1 MPTKPVRR
9 DLLGHHPEG
18 FRHRGHAAGRG
29 LGQLE
34 PVVVL
39 AGPHLHKL
47 SDEGPAPAVKAVHHG
62 ALHAVFF
69 KLASHSITS
78 SARARSQSGT
88 VRPSAVAVFRLTEKR
103 KRVGCSNGKSA
114 GFAPLRMRST
124 RAATRSKLSS

>member
-47 SDEGPAPAVKAVHHG
+47 SDEGPAPAVKAVPHG
-62 ALHAVFF
+62 ALHAVFSNW
-69 KLASHSITS
+69 LLIRSPRRHGRGAS
-78 SARARSQSGT
+78 
-88 VRPSAVAVFRLTEKR
+88 PE
-103 KRVGCSNGKSA
+103 
-114 GFAPLRMRST
+114 P
-124 RAATRSKLSS
+124 